1 MQRLNRDAVI
11 AIVLLMACG
20 ILFWST
26 FSIRVPDYGQ
36 LKPST
41 WPRTVLVLLSV
52 LSVIYL
58 VQSLREGAAPKDAY
72 DGDNGGEGGY
82 GAAPDRTG
90 LVGWFVHWRNP
101 LWCFA
106 LFFVYLLTLP
116 YLGSLI
122 GGVGFVFMLMGV
134 LGGWAPRRMI
144 EHAAVA
150 FVTVGGMWGIFT
162 YVLGVILPPG
172 EIFSAF

>member
-41 WPRTVLVLLSV
+41 WPRTILVLLT
-52 LSVIYL
+52 LLNVIYL
-58 VQSLREGAAPKDAY
+58 IQSLRQGEAPKDAY
-72 DGDNGGEGGY
+72 DDFSGEEGEGGE
-82 GAAPDRTG
+82 PRRPG
-90 LVGWFVHWRNP
+90 LVGWLVRWRNP
-101 LWCFA
+101 LWCFG
-106 LFFVYLLTLP
+106 LFFIYLATLP

-122 GGVGFVFMLMGV
+122 GGVAFVFTLMGV
-134 LGGWAPRRMI
+134 LGGWAPKRLAL
-144 EHAAVA
+144 HAAIA
-150 FVTVGGMWGIFT
+150 LATVGGMWSIFT
-162 YVLGVILPPG
+162 YGLGVILPSG